1 MKRIQLVCACL
12 AAVFAI
18 SALAVA
24 SASAAPEF
32 RVCAKAPAG
41 TGVFTGKNCETST
54 EVEPGKGKYYLAPF
68 SDAKKTSF
76 TIKGGKGAN
85 FGWVPLNASDEPSF
99 PGTKLSAT
107 ECASEKGKGTYT
119 ATGRPSK
126 VEYKDCKD
134 GTKNCKT
141 ESPPEGKAKKGVI
154 VDQELVGKLVDL
166 PGGRVGLDLTSAKEA
181 ETGTLAEYNCEGL
194 EIKAIGSVIGE
205 VQGVSSEAS
214 KSPAIN
220 FQVGAQGV
228 QQQWSYPTASISEAE
243 GELDSWQWSLEKIF
257 GGIPTP
263 KAPAP
268 QELKSVITGE
278 ATAVIPSQQGSKSET
293 KGELLKVVG

>member
-1 MKRIQLVCACL
+1 MKRIQMVCACL

-18 SALAVA
+18 SAIAA
-24 SASAAPEF
+24 AGASAAPEF
-32 RVCAKAPAG
+32 RVCAKAPTG
-41 TGVFTGKNCETST
+41 TGVFTGKDCETST
-54 EVEPGKGKYYLAPF
+54 EVAPGKGKYYLAPF
-68 SDAKKTSF
+68 SAAKKTSF

-85 FGWVPLNASDEPSF
+85 FGWVPLNGKDEPSF

-119 ATGRPSK
+119 ATGASFK
-126 VEYKDCKD
+126 VEYKGCKD

-141 ESPPEGKAKKGVI
+141 ESPPEGKAKAGVI
-154 VDQELVGKLVDL
+154 VDQALVGKLVDL

-205 VQGVSSEAS
+205 VQGVTTEAS

-220 FQVGAQGV
+220 FQVGSLGV
-228 QQQWSYPTASISEAE
+228 QQQWSYPTAAISEAE
-243 GELDSWQWSLEKIF
+243 GEFDAWQWSLEKIF

-263 KAPAP
+263 AAPAP

-278 ATAVIPSQQGSKSET
+278 TTAVIPSQQGSKSET